1 MAASGR
7 NLTRQE
13 VFFYWLCGP
22 LRRAAAPHERAFGC
36 RLLRPD
42 QYTTA
47 GPPCRIT
54 KTPHPAGFSR
64 SGRRLR
70 GAVAPGIAP
79 MVLRSSLANDD
90 HAGCAG
96 GRGRPFRFPD
106 ARVGLDRLL
115 KMPPPDPSSG
125 SAARPAS
132 GGLSSAPRS
141 LGKKRRVIHGRPRR
155 SPAFTAKPAAFPDQT
170 GCLLPSASAAY
181 KGYRSRT
188 LVFDC
193 KNLCEL
199 KHNFAPGRVT
209 YSMDASCFQ
218 PCDPTVQPTA
228 PAGSGA
234 SPGRVRWVGEGDSPT
249 VRRLRRWPRT
259 LPLNSCACRRIIVLV
274 AAAGAMYSLFRAG
287 RATVPLCSRAPVI
300 RRHRSRRC
308 CPSRRLPLSF
318 RRLRHRPSVRG
329 YPVGAGCASA
339 CSVVPTRTEP

>member
-1 MAASGR
+1 M
-7 NLTRQE
+7 
-13 VFFYWLCGP
+13 
-22 LRRAAAPHERAFGC
+22 LRH
-36 RLLRPD
+36 D
-42 QYTTA
+42 QYITA

-70 GAVAPGIAP
+70 GAVAPGVAP
-79 MVLRSSLANDD
+79 MALRSPLANDD

-96 GRGRPFRFPD
+96 GRGHPFRLPD
-106 ARVGLDRLL
+106 ARAGLDRLL
-115 KMPPPDPSSG
+115 KMPPPDPPSG

-141 LGKKRRVIHGRPRR
+141 LGKKRRVMHGCPRR
-155 SPAFTAKPAAFPDQT
+155 SPAFTAKPAAIPHQT
-170 GCLLPSASAAY
+170 GCLLPSAYAAY
-181 KGYRSRT
+181 KVYRSRT

-218 PCDPTVQPTA
+218 PRDPAVQPTA
-228 PAGSGA
+228 PAGGGA
-234 SPGRVRWVGEGDSPT
+234 SPRRVRWTGEGISST

-259 LPLNSCACRRIIVLV
+259 LPLNSRAHRRIIVLV
-274 AAAGAMYSLFRAG
+274 AAAGAMSCLFRAG
-287 RATVPLCSRAPVI
+287 RATVPLRSRAPVI

-308 CPSRRLPLSF
+308 FPRAAF
-318 RRLRHRPSVRG
+318 RSHFDACATVRPFGDTRSARAAR
-329 YPVGAGCASA
+329 PRAASCRPGPNHDA
-339 CSVVPTRTEP
+339 

>member
-1 MAASGR
+1 MPVAQARPIHHGR
-7 NLTRQE
+7 PALPDHENPAPCG
-13 VFFYWLCGP
+13 VFAF
-22 LRRAAAPHERAFGC
+22 RAAVARRRCARHRADG
-36 RLLRPD
+36 L
-42 QYTTA
+42 A
-47 GPPCRIT
+47 
-54 KTPHPAGFSR
+54 
-64 SGRRLR
+64 
-70 GAVAPGIAP
+70 
-79 MVLRSSLANDD
+79 SSLANDD

-106 ARVGLDRLL
+106 ARAGLDRLL
-115 KMPPPDPSSG
+115 KMPPPG
-125 SAARPAS
+125 SALWIRRPAS
-132 GGLSSAPRS
+132 VRRTVVGAAFAR
-141 LGKKRRVIHGRPRR
+141 KKRRVIHGCPRR
-155 SPAFTAKPAAFPDQT
+155 PHAFTAKPAAFPDQT

-300 RRHRSRRC
+300 RRHRSRRSS
-308 CPSRRLPLSF
+308 PARRLPLSF
-318 RRLRHRPSVRG
+318 RRLRHRPSVPG
-329 YPVGAGCASA
+329 YPVGAAARPRAASCRPGPNHDA
-339 CSVVPTRTEP
+339 